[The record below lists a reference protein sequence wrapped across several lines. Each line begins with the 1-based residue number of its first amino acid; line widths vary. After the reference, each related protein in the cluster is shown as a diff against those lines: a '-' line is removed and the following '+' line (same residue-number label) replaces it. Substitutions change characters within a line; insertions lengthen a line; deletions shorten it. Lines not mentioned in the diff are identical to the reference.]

1 MVNVIFRRYEK
12 LYFFYVLMIEF
23 ILKIICSQGD
33 FIERNINLQQC
44 MIETMPE
51 KMLYGTYKAVINYY
65 TPKANVLCIKTII
78 TFEEIKK

>member
-1 MVNVIFRRYEK
+1 
-12 LYFFYVLMIEF
+12 
-23 ILKIICSQGD
+23 
-33 FIERNINLQQC
+33 

-78 TFEEIKK
+78 TFEEIKKWSK